1 MTLLV
6 PWAQH
11 YRENVGH
18 PYGGSRLGGLFMR
31 RKIFSTRLRS
41 TLLAIFTLT
50 LFAASAHAATEK
62 VLHSFGNGKDGKTPS
77 SNLILDKAGNL
88 YGTTVYGGSGT
99 CKNGN
104 EAGCGTVFEL
114 EPKSGGGWT
123 YKVLYSFNA
132 SGKDG
137 FYPNGSLT
145 IDTAGNLYGAAGGG
159 AYGFG
164 VVFELSPKTGGGW
177 TEKVLYSFDL
187 GTGAYYPV
195 GGLILDKAGNLYGTA
210 QGGTYGASGN
220 LYGTTFMGGAYGLG
234 TVFKLAPTKGGEWT
248 ESVLHSFDRNGSD
261 GFYPYSSL
269 IFDKAGDL
277 FGTTN
282 EGGAGTQGAG
292 TVFELMHGTWKE
304 RVLHTFVENKDG
316 TGPYAGVVLDASGNL
331 YGTTSTGGNSGCYD
345 NSGCGTV
352 FELTP
357 KSGGSWT
364 EKLVHVFTNNGK
376 DGADPYAGVI
386 VGATGDLY
394 GTTVYGGTGAC
405 KAPGFTGCGT
415 VFEIIP

>member
-1 MTLLV
+1 
-6 PWAQH
+6 
-11 YRENVGH
+11 
-18 PYGGSRLGGLFMR
+18 MR

-210 QGGTYGASGN
+210 QGGTYGA
-220 LYGTTFMGGAYGLG
+220 
-234 TVFKLAPTKGGEWT
+234 
-248 ESVLHSFDRNGSD
+248 
-261 GFYPYSSL
+261 
-269 IFDKAGDL
+269 
-277 FGTTN
+277 
-282 EGGAGTQGAG
+282 G
-292 TVFELMHGTWKE
+292 TVFEL
-304 RVLHTFVENKDG
+304 
-316 TGPYAGVVLDASGNL
+316 
-331 YGTTSTGGNSGCYD
+331 
-345 NSGCGTV
+345 
-352 FELTP
+352 
-357 KSGGSWT
+357 
-364 EKLVHVFTNNGK
+364 
-376 DGADPYAGVI
+376 
-386 VGATGDLY
+386 
-394 GTTVYGGTGAC
+394 
-405 KAPGFTGCGT
+405 
-415 VFEIIP
+415 